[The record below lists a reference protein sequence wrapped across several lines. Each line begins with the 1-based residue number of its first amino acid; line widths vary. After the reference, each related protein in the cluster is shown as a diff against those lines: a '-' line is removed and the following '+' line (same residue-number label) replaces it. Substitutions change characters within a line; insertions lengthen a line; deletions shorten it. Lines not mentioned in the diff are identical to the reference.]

1 MSSST
6 VRFQWALSAF
16 ALTAF
21 AGCTRTLPPQQPAA
35 VLYRD
40 LERIVTV
47 ASTTGW
53 YVDRIELEELE
64 TDALLSA
71 CAVPPSAR
79 ADLMAWLDE
88 RIAAAGGPVREA
100 YLERGRKL
108 SKVKDLLRLTRIRM
122 ALERAVSAAEADCPF
137 WIEPSPA
144 FAGRQI
150 SDDRWHL
157 SLGGGGKG
165 TLVMQGS
172 EQDLKFGGA
181 GRLLVGRSTGD
192 RIGLYA
198 GLESG
203 ASASFPRDETGERG
217 ELVVALDFVAPLVMR
232 YTLVNSYWELEAGPL
247 GTINELDRE
256 LIPGVHLGAAVGG
269 RATRNRWFFPGAV
282 FGVSWERTFPDAM
295 QGEPVQYIKVGFRV
309 AIDIDL

>member
-6 VRFQWALSAF
+6 VRFRWALLLF
-16 ALTAF
+16 ALTAL
-21 AGCTRTLPPQQPAA
+21 ASCARTLPPQPPAA

-40 LERIVTV
+40 LDRIVTV

-53 YVDRIELEELE
+53 YVDRLELEKIE
-64 TDALLSA
+64 TDALMSV
-71 CAVPPSAR
+71 CAVPPPAR
-79 ADLMAWLDE
+79 AVLVSWLDA
-88 RIAAAGGPVREA
+88 RIVAAGGPAREA
-100 YLERGRKL
+100 YAKRGRKL
-108 SKVKDLLRLTRIRM
+108 SSIKELLRLTRIRM
-122 ALERAVSAAEADCPF
+122 TLERAITSADEDCPF
-137 WIEPSPA
+137 WVEPSNA
-144 FAGRQI
+144 FPGRQI
-150 SDDRWHL
+150 SDDRWHV

-165 TLVMQGS
+165 ILVSQDS
-172 EQDLKFGGA
+172 EHDLKFGGA
-181 GRLLVGRSTGD
+181 GRLLLGRSIGD

-198 GLESG
+198 GLEAG
-203 ASASFPRDETGERG
+203 ASASFPRDEAGERG
-217 ELVVALDFVAPLVMR
+217 ELVVALDVVAPIVMR
-232 YTLVNSYWELEAGPL
+232 YTLVNSYWEIEAGPL

>member
-1 MSSST
+1 MSSSAAWF
-6 VRFQWALSAF
+6 RWALLLL

-21 AGCTRTLPPQQPAA
+21 AGCARTLPPQQPAA

-40 LERIVTV
+40 LDRIVTV

-53 YVDRIELEELE
+53 YVDRIELEKIE

-71 CAVPPSAR
+71 CSVPPSAR
-79 ADLMAWLDE
+79 ADLLSWLDA

-100 YLERGRKL
+100 YTKRGRKL
-108 SKVKDLLRLTRIRM
+108 SKVKDLLRMTRIRM
-122 ALERAVSAAEADCPF
+122 ALERAMASADADCPF
-137 WIEPSPA
+137 WIEPSSG

-157 SLGGGGKG
+157 TLGGGGKG
-165 TLVMQGS
+165 TLVMQGG
-172 EQDLKFGGA
+172 EQDIKFGGA
-181 GRLLVGRSTGD
+181 GRLLLGRSIGD
-192 RIGLYA
+192 RIGVYG

-217 ELVVALDFVAPLVMR
+217 ELVVALDIVAPIVMR
-232 YTLVNSYWELEAGPL
+232 YTLVNSYWEIEAGPL

-282 FGVSWERTFPDAM
+282 FGISWERTFPDEM
-295 QGEPVQYIKVGFRV
+295 QGAPVQYIKVGFRV